1 MNEYF
6 YCYSWPLKEFFIN
19 NGQIVVMCSRNTNTN
34 KTFWVFKNSNEIT
47 ILLNEWRS
55 RKK

>member
-6 YCYSWPLKEFFIN
+6 YCYSWPLKDFFIN
-19 NGQIVVMCSRNTNTN
+19 NGQTVVMCSRNTNTN

-47 ILLNEWRS
+47 TLLNEWRS